1 MKSSKT
7 HSAATIQ
14 NMITMLILSMI
25 SIFIIIGALTT
36 FQTSLTSD
44 ALKRTTYDISVESLF
59 YFMSMENQYF
69 SEVLPAESQN
79 PSIGKF
85 AFEFIT
91 NINFDDPRTFL
102 GRELPG
108 FSFYDGT
115 IVVAGEGSDFTNMP
129 TSESA
134 PPMDVILAERE
145 AASEG
150 LPNINEETSDERNDM
165 SAESQSTENKVVH
178 IIHSHSRESFL
189 PELKNASEPDD
200 AWHADVNVTLV
211 GERLGKEL
219 EKRGIG
225 TEVDKTDISGMLSE
239 LGWSYPQSYEAS
251 RDLIKTAMENN
262 QDLEFF
268 FEIHRDALRRDIT
281 TVTINGIEYARTYFV
296 IGKNNPNY
304 EKNQKLAEDL
314 HYLLEKQY
322 PGLSRGVLV
331 KDGTGI
337 NGRYNQ
343 DLSENSIL
351 IEMGGV
357 DNTLEESYRTTE
369 ALAEIISEYYWNSAE
384 QVNN

>member
-7 HSAATIQ
+7 HSTAPVQ
-14 NMITMLILSMI
+14 NIVIMLILSMI

-59 YFMSMENQYF
+59 YFMSMENHYF

-85 AFEFIT
+85 AFELIT

-145 AASEG
+145 AASEN
-150 LPNINEETSDERNDM
+150 LANMNEETSDERNDM
-165 SAESQSTENKVVH
+165 SAESRSTQNKIVH

-200 AWHADVNVTLV
+200 AWHAELNVTLV

-239 LGWSYPQSYEAS
+239 RSWSYPQSYEAS
-251 RDLIKTAMENN
+251 RDLIKTAMEDN

-369 ALAEIISEYYWNSAE
+369 ALAEIISDYYWNSAE
-384 QVNN
+384 KVNN

>member
-7 HSAATIQ
+7 HSTAPIQ
-14 NMITMLILSMI
+14 NMIIMLILSMI

-36 FQTSLTSD
+36 LQTSLTSD

-59 YFMSMENQYF
+59 YFMSMENHYF

-85 AFEFIT
+85 AFELIT

-134 PPMDVILAERE
+134 PPLDVILAERE
-145 AASEG
+145 AASEN
-150 LPNINEETSDERNDM
+150 LANMNEETSDERNDM
-165 SAESQSTENKVVH
+165 SAESQSTQNKIVH

-200 AWHADVNVTLV
+200 AWHAELNVTLV

-239 LGWSYPQSYEAS
+239 RSWIYPQSYEAS
-251 RDLIKTAMENN
+251 RDLIKTAMEDN

-369 ALAEIISEYYWNSAE
+369 ALAEIISDYYWNSAE
-384 QVNN
+384 KVNN

>member
-1 MKSSKT
+1 MKPSKT
-7 HSAATIQ
+7 HSTILSIQ
-14 NMITMLILSMI
+14 NVITTLILSMI

-36 FQTSLTSD
+36 FQTSLTSVSF
-44 ALKRTTYDISVESLF
+44 KRAANDFTTDSLF
-59 YFMSMENQYF
+59 YLISKENHYF
-69 SEVLPAESQN
+69 SEVLPTESRN
-79 PSIGKF
+79 PSLGKI
-85 AFEFIT
+85 AFEIMT
-91 NINFDDPRTFL
+91 SINLGDPRTFL

-145 AASEG
+145 AASES
-150 LPNINEETSDERNDM
+150 LANMNEETSDESNDM
-165 SAESQSTENKVVH
+165 SAESQVTENNIVH

-189 PELKNASEPDD
+189 PELKNVSEPND
-200 AWHADVNVTLV
+200 AWHAEVNVTLV
-211 GERLGKEL
+211 GERLGNEL

-239 LGWSYPQSYEAS
+239 RGWSYPQSYEAS

-314 HYLLEKQY
+314 HYLLEKHY

-357 DNTLEESYRTTE
+357 DNTLGESYRTSE
-369 ALAEIISEYYWNSAE
+369 VLADIISEYYWN
-384 QVNN
+384 

>member
-1 MKSSKT
+1 MKSSKP
-7 HSAATIQ
+7 HSTTTIQ
-14 NMITMLILSMI
+14 NMIVMLILSMI

-44 ALKRTTYDISVESLF
+44 AIKRTTYDISVESLF

-69 SEVLPAESQN
+69 SEVLPTESQN
-79 PSIGKF
+79 ASIGKF

-145 AASEG
+145 AASES
-150 LPNINEETSDERNDM
+150 LLNMNEETSDERNDM

-239 LGWSYPQSYEAS
+239 RGWSYPQSYEAS

-268 FEIHRDALRRDIT
+268 FELHRDALRRDIT

-304 EKNQKLAEDL
+304 QKNQKLAEDL
-314 HYLLEKQY
+314 HYLIEKQY
-322 PGLSRGVLV
+322 PGLSRGVLI

-369 ALAEIISEYYWNSAE
+369 ALAEIISDYYWNSAE
-384 QVNN
+384 KVNN